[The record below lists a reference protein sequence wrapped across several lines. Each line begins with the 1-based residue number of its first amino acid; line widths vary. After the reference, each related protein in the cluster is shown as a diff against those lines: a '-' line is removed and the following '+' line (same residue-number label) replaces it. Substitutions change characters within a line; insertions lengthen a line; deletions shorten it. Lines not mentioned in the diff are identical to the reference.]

1 MSGVNEILIIA
12 AIIAGIFFV
21 PRMMPSA
28 NRQVQV
34 SKLKIVLSG
43 KMRLAIAMSIVY
55 PLVVAAYLQP
65 WKKDLQLFLYVG
77 IGPVALYWL
86 MNWVFACIKERG
98 G

>member
-43 KMRLAIAMSIVY
+43 KIRFAIAMSIVY

-86 MNWVFACIKERG
+86 MKWVFAGIKERG

>member
-21 PRMMPSA
+21 PRMMPA
-28 NRQVQV
+28 KRQIQV
-34 SKLKIVLSG
+34 SRQMAGFSG
-43 KMRLAIAMSIVY
+43 KIRLAIAMSIVY
-55 PLVVAAYLQP
+55 PLAVAAYFQP
-65 WKKDLQLFLYVG
+65 WKKDLMLFFYLG

-86 MNWVFACIKERG
+86 LKWVFAGLKDRG